1 MHANEVETKENLKF
15 PEIYTR
21 SAWVQ
26 IALFADDSKLFRPI
40 DCRLTWS
47 TDHGKK
53 FNNTKC
59 KILNMTR
66 KRSSRAPQH
75 SQQLSGHNLAS
86 FTKSDLGVVVTDQ
99 LS

>member
-40 DCRLTWS
+40 DSVISAVFTGALIMAKSS
-47 TDHGKK
+47 TTP
-53 FNNTKC
+53 NV
-59 KILNMTR
+59 
-66 KRSSRAPQH
+66 
-75 SQQLSGHNLAS
+75 
-86 FTKSDLGVVVTDQ
+86 KS
-99 LS
+99 